1 MGNASYPPELGGPQR
16 LSRPTLPARAVDT
29 AREIDDSK
37 LTPKTSGTDVSF
49 GSLVSLSRWHPFL
62 LTFIAYAR
70 VQYWQLHD
78 EVRKVDTAKRQH
90 PRLFRWCRISD
101 YVFSVVKCLLFTAL
115 AIVLICKLWNGIHI

>member
-1 MGNASYPPELGGPQR
+1 MGSTSCPPELGGPRR
-16 LSRPTLPARAVDT
+16 LSRPTLPARAMDT

-62 LTFIAYAR
+62 LTFIVYAR
-70 VQYWQLHD
+70 VQYWQLDD
-78 EVRKVDTAKRQH
+78 EVKKVDTAKRQY

-101 YVFSVVKCLLFTAL
+101 YVFAVVKCALFTAL
-115 AIVLICKLWNGIHI
+115 TIVLIYKLWNGIHI